1 VRAIKAAS
9 LKLASVLE
17 NTDPLPSKPTAL
29 CEFAGHFLVS
39 VDDGRLE
46 GKTKKFYGNGWRL
59 LKATPVADLPVNLI
73 TGDFGRSRW

>member
-9 LKLASVLE
+9 LKPASVLE
-17 NTDPLPSKPTAL
+17 STDPLPSKPTAL
-29 CEFAGHFLVS
+29 CEFAGHFLVA

-46 GKTKKFYGNGWRL
+46 EKTKKGYRNGWRL

-73 TGDFGRSRW
+73 TGNFGRSRW